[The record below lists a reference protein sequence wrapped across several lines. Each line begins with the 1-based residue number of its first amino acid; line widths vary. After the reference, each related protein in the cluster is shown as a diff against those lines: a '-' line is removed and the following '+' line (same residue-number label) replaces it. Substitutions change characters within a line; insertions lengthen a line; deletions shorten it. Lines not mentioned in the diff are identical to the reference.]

1 VSSSNLSDFIGKIQK
16 AASPYYFTQFGISTR
31 GVKFKYQVGEFV
43 RPKLIVIS
51 SEVIGNKRSEVSLS
65 SETFIVEKQDLYVSN
80 AHTIER
86 LYLTKSVTTGKE
98 EEFYEDEIAQTVSPF
113 QAEGQF

>member
-1 VSSSNLSDFIGKIQK
+1 L
-16 AASPYYFTQFGISTR
+16 AT
-31 GVKFKYQVGEFV
+31 
-43 RPKLIVIS
+43 
-51 SEVIGNKRSEVSLS
+51 